1 MVVGVIRNRRIL
13 LRAEESTGFKM
24 PPVHMVVISPP
35 VSRVQGQEQR
45 TVVNVP
51 LMFPMYQKLI
61 LVSLPIVAGEI
72 MTS

>member
-51 LMFPMYQKLI
+51 
-61 LVSLPIVAGEI
+61 
-72 MTS
+72 